1 MFDMNTTSPNRSSHQ
16 AALYSPSS
24 VWEMT
29 TTIQWYARKEIST
42 SDHDVIHDITRT
54 VQSRIAR
61 RPQGFNKSFL
71 RKVIRNVAIDYLRSM
86 YSDRKIIDFSAL
98 SEDNPNRCILESPES
113 TVLKRAVITA
123 AQQQLPAWLFESFEQ
138 MAEGTTQ
145 RDVYDSYAL
154 NHCKSY
160 GDFRQIIFRT
170 RKKLQSAWN

>member
-1 MFDMNTTSPNRSSHQ
+1 MKTTSPNRSSHQ

-29 TTIQWYARKEIST
+29 TTIQWYVRKEIST
-42 SDHDVIHDITRT
+42 LDREVIHDITRT
-54 VQSRIAR
+54 VQAKIAR
-61 RPQGFNKSFL
+61 RTQGFNKSFL
-71 RKVIRNVAIDYLRSM
+71 RTVIRNVAIDYLRCV
-86 YSDRKIIDFSAL
+86 YSDRKIIAFSAL
-98 SEDNPNRCILESPES
+98 GENNPNRCILESPES

-123 AQQQLPAWLFESFEQ
+123 VKQQLPAWLFTSFEQ

-170 RKKLQSAWN
+170 RKKLQSEWN